1 MNDIL
6 QDSMLLPSCLHL
18 EGRQNPRSAHEKAV
32 LAVAVLDWAAVAV
45 AVLAFVAAGVVIV
58 DL

>member
-1 MNDIL
+1 MNGIL
-6 QDSMLLPSCLHL
+6 QDSTLLPSCLQL
-18 EGRQNPRSAHEKAV
+18 EGRQNSRSAHEKAV

-58 DL
+58 GS

>member
-1 MNDIL
+1 MNGTL

>member
-1 MNDIL
+1 MNGIL
-6 QDSMLLPSCLHL
+6 QDSMLLPSCLHF

-32 LAVAVLDWAAVAV
+32 LAVAILDWAAVAV

-58 DL
+58 GA